1 MDPKLIE
8 KFVRKLVKG
17 NIARRRK
24 MKMLGFSEKQIR
36 HLEKVSI
43 DLIDDKELRAK
54 VQAILDKTDDG
65 F

>member
-17 NIARRRK
+17 SIARRRK

-54 VQAILDKTDDG
+54 VQAILDKTDEG